1 MDAFLS
7 QWDILCLCG
16 ATLTCGLIAAG
27 AMWIEHPA
35 SVVVGIVAVLGA
47 LALSM
52 VLVALWVLW

>member
-1 MDAFLS
+1 
-7 QWDILCLCG
+7 
-16 ATLTCGLIAAG
+16 
-27 AMWIEHPA
+27 MWIEHPA